1 MAIQTE
7 IFTAQTVNGSSLVFL
22 PIGAD
27 PYQTNALP
35 QLMINGANLGA
46 TTITLEA
53 QDPNGNWIP
62 SDPVNDIWTG
72 NDYVRITGLYE
83 NSAYVPLRLT
93 VSGATGATNISA
105 WVWEC
110 QVNS

>member
-1 MAIQTE
+1 MSRTQ
-7 IFTAQTVNGSSLVFL
+7 IFTNQTTNGSSLVFL
-22 PIGAD
+22 PIGTD

-35 QLMINGANLGA
+35 QLMIDAGALG
-46 TTITLEA
+46 TTQIRLEA
-53 QDPNGNWIP
+53 QSPDGIWIP

-72 NDYVRITGLYE
+72 SDYVRITGLYE

-93 VSGATGATNISA
+93 ITGATATTNVNA

-110 QVNS
+110 DITS

>member
-1 MAIQTE
+1 MSRTQ
-7 IFTAQTVNGSSLVFL
+7 IFTNQTTNGSSLVFL
-22 PIGAD
+22 PIGTD

-35 QLMINGANLGA
+35 QLMINGANLGS

-53 QDPNGNWIP
+53 QDPNVNWIS

-93 VSGATGATNISA
+93 ITGATVSTDVNA

-110 QVNS
+110 KIVS